1 MGYQRD
7 FKVTGLNLKGKAKT
21 PVVSLESAEGEKLTI
36 ILENPMHLASFEI
49 GEEFSMRLSKDNQTR
64 LFPTFEKGL
73 EAT

>member
-1 MGYQRD
+1 
-7 FKVTGLNLKGKAKT
+7 
-21 PVVSLESAEGEKLTI
+21 
-36 ILENPMHLASFEI
+36 MHLASFEI